1 MGSCLP
7 SAGQVLIIRPTGKKG
22 RRRNAPI
29 GPLTS
34 RGPARKPSIPEQDPN
49 RVRSRRNAVAAE
61 VLENTFPRKAISQEV
76 KEPY

>member
-7 SAGQVLIIRPTGKKG
+7 SAGQVLIIRPAGKKG
-22 RRRNAPI
+22 RRRNAPL
-29 GPLTS
+29 GLLSS
-34 RGPARKPSIPEQDPN
+34 RGPARKPSIPVQVPN

-61 VLENTFPRKAISQEV
+61 VLEKTFPRKQFPNRI